1 MVRVRVL
8 GELALEEL
16 TTQLAD
22 VPRARG
28 ELWYLQ
34 WTLLESAFAPTAQE
48 RFDEAPGG
56 STRR

>member
-22 VPRARG
+22 VLRARG

-34 WTLLESAFAPTAQE
+34 WTLLESASPLPPGGGST
-48 RFDEAPGG
+48 RAPGG

>member
-22 VPRARG
+22 VLRARG
-28 ELWYLQ
+28 ELWYL
-34 WTLLESAFAPTAQE
+34 
-48 RFDEAPGG
+48 
-56 STRR
+56 